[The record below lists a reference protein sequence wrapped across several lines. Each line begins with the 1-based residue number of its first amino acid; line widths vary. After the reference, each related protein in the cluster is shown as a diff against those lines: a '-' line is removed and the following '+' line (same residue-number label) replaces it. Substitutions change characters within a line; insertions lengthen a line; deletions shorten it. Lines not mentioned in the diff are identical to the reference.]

1 MISQRFMVAASLLA
15 DEQRDHHDD
24 APARAKQCAC
34 SHPAGDH
41 RSAGSSWPHPP
52 RLGVCLITGCEC
64 RGFQPPRTIPGTNT
78 TA

>member
-15 DEQRDHHDD
+15 DEQRESHDD
-24 APARAKQCAC
+24 APARAKQCTC
-34 SHPAGDH
+34 GHLAGDH

-64 RGFQPPRTIPGTNT
+64 RGFQPPRTIPGTT
-78 TA
+78 RSA